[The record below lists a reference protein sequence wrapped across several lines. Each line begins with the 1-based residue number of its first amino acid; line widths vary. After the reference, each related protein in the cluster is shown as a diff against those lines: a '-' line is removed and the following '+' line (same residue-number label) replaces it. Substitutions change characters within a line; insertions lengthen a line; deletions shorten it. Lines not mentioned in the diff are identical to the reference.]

1 MPLLCPFSPPQ
12 APDNVEL
19 ATRSQLQLRA
29 GQDTA
34 HDFQP
39 FTGGCAAS
47 AVHCM
52 LGTSQR
58 LAKGDTVA
66 RSASN
71 QPGWPLTC
79 YRLCFHL
86 NLSDRPA
93 GGAPSGDLS
102 ADDLAALGK
111 YVNPS
116 YLQVRWRVQLF
127 LIVWEQ

>member
-1 MPLLCPFSPPQ
+1 MNGTTLSFLPPQ

-47 AVHCM
+47 AVQCM

-58 LAKGDTVA
+58 LAQVA
-66 RSASN
+66 
-71 QPGWPLTC
+71 QPPN
-79 YRLCFHL
+79 
-86 NLSDRPA
+86 NLA
-93 GGAPSGDLS
+93 GC
-102 ADDLAALGK
+102 
-111 YVNPS
+111 
-116 YLQVRWRVQLF
+116 
-127 LIVWEQ
+127 